1 MYNYTFY
8 REYYFSKSWIY
19 HLVSTS
25 IIVVTLSSAAPEDL
39 WQLDTAQ
46 SLMPL
51 AADLMT
57 EGLDSFAWQESR
69 VKAFNSCHSLYNKH
83 GFSGDKVIISPGR
96 VPKGLIIPKTAL
108 KMNDA
113 LR

>member
-1 MYNYTFY
+1 MA
-8 REYYFSKSWIY
+8 
-19 HLVSTS
+19 
-25 IIVVTLSSAAPEDL
+25 TLSSAAPEDL

-46 SLMPL
+46 TLMTL

-69 VKAFNSCHSLYNKH
+69 VKAFISCHSLYDKQ
-83 GFSGDKVIISPGR
+83 GFSGDKVIISQGR
-96 VPKGLIIPKTAL
+96 VPKGIIKAKTAL